1 MVISGVDRL
10 ILKSIAAQD
19 GITCGLASIAYQTGV
34 DYRHAH
40 RRLHRLQSLGLVSV
54 DRRGRGR
61 RVIIRL
67 ETGALLLTLGG
78 GTRGGVPICLF
89 DGSQF
94 TVHKNG

>member
-10 ILKSIAAQD
+10 ILGSIAAQD
-19 GITCGLASIAYQTGV
+19 GITCGLASIADQTGV

-40 RRLHRLQSLGLVSV
+40 RRLYRLQSLGLVKV
-54 DRRGRGR
+54 DRRGRGK

-78 GTRGGVPICLF
+78 GTRGGAPVFVI
-89 DGSQF
+89 GSSQI
-94 TVHKNG
+94 TGHKNG